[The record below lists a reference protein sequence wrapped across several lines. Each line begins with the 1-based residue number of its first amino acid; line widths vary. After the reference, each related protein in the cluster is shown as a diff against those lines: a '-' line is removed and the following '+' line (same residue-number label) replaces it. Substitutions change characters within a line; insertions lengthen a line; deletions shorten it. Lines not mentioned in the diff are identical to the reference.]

1 MTDATVLDAA
11 DRLADV
17 LERENAAL
25 AALDLAGAAAMLAA
39 KENAA
44 ASFARAWDC
53 ASPPADEAE
62 RTALGALAARLDA
75 ATRDN
80 QSLLER
86 GIEVQR
92 RILQIVARAVPRAL
106 LTQDAAC
113 YGASGVASS
122 PGQPPLTLSLR
133 A

>member
-1 MTDATVLDAA
+1 MTDATMLDAA
-11 DRLADV
+11 NHLADV
-17 LERENAAL
+17 LERENLAL

-39 KENAA
+39 KEEAA
-44 ASFARAWDC
+44 ASFARAWDH
-53 ASPPADEAE
+53 ASPPSDYAE
-62 RTALGALAARLDA
+62 RSALGSLAARLDA
-75 ATRDN
+75 AVRDN
-80 QSLLER
+80 RGLLER

-92 RILQIVARAVPRAL
+92 RVLRVIARAVPRAL

-113 YGASGVASS
+113 YGAGGVASS